1 MARAI
6 VSNER
11 GLVFV
16 RNVWGVSAEK
26 YNNQYANRSAA
37 SRVVTPAL
45 PVTSYPY
52 HENAPTADPI
62 VPKESGGVNN
72 QNSTRIDQITPQEL
86 IKGSNRGIS
95 HVRK

>member
-26 YNNQYANRSAA
+26 YNKRYKNRSAP
-37 SRVVTPAL
+37 SREAQLEAAATP
-45 PVTSYPY
+45 PY
-52 HENAPTADPI
+52 HDSAPITSQI
-62 VPKESGGVNN
+62 VPKKSGGVNN
-72 QNSTRIDQITPQEL
+72 QNNTLIDQITPQEL
-86 IKGSNRGIS
+86 INGSNRDIS
-95 HVRK
+95 HVPQL